1 MRFDGSGAVCGR
13 MVGAMVAGRAAAG
26 DWTLDE
32 KVATTRKNETSITRL
47 WEYRESE
54 EDIGE
59 SLH

>member
-1 MRFDGSGAVCGR
+1 